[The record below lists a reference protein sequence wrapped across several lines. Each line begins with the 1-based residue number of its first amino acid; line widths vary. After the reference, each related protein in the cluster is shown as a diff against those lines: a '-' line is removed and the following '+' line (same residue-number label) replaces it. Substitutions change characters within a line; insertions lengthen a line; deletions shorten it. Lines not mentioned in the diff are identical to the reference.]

1 MISIDRPL
9 AWKMKNYSVWIG
21 LCGYLAMMITADV
34 KVGAISKLVAEVLRV
49 PYFRKTDAKDME
61 RLSYFFIVVS
71 IYALFFL

>member
-1 MISIDRPL
+1 
-9 AWKMKNYSVWIG
+9 MKNYSVWIG

-71 IYALFFL
+71 IYALIFL